1 MSYSSSIKTDYID
14 PDFFQDKKRCVFK
27 LDIGNETVY
36 LSNLRLINLGIILDP
51 ANNAQGSGYL
61 YNPIAGAYVL
71 IKSIQLL
78 SGNEVIE
85 EKREFSSFV
94 SFMNYNN
101 SNENNRSLNKWVNKS
116 NLGFELAG
124 GLNDQ
129 PGYAPYYP
137 GKNIFNAA
145 DNGTE
150 RNLAWLNLRKV
161 FSFLQNV
168 EYLDTKKLNKLR
180 LVVEF
185 ETESV
190 YATVPANTFNL
201 TANDSINPP
210 LLCADVVL
218 NADNNLTTPNV
229 VEYTPLEVDRV
240 IIPELSGALTDTGV
254 EQKLKFR
261 MNGFNNKTLNRMLM
275 VNTPTTSNFSGITKY
290 MSEHQLN
297 QKIQVAVNGRNR
309 LPFDGITK
317 TNQRLRLLN
326 ETWGECD
333 TFDGLVSMNGSCVA
347 IYTPELI
354 GTLDYFS
361 LNIGEKVEDLQ
372 VEFTRTCANDSGG
385 VNNENQVNQAVELK
399 MYAEVQK
406 VLTFDNNNVLT
417 SYM

>member
-51 ANNAQGSGYL
+51 ANTTSGYI

-78 SGNEVIE
+78 AGNEVIE
-85 EKREFSSFV
+85 EKREFSSFA

-116 NLGFELAG
+116 LLGFELLG
-124 GLNDQ
+124 GLTGQ
-129 PGYAPYYP
+129 PLYAPYYP
-137 GKNIFNAA
+137 NKNSFQVT

-150 RNLAWLNLRKV
+150 RNLGWLNLRKV

-180 LVVEF
+180 LVIEF

-190 YATVPANTFNL
+190 YVDKTPSNL

-210 LLCADVVL
+210 LLCVDVVL
-218 NADNNLTTPNV
+218 NPDNNLTTPNV

-240 IIPELSGALTDTGV
+240 IIPEFSGALTDTGV

-275 VNTPTTSNFSGITKY
+275 VNTPTTSNFAGFTKY
-290 MSEHQLN
+290 LSEHQLN

-326 ETWGECD
+326 ETWGECN
-333 TFDGLVSMNGSCVA
+333 TYDGLVSMNGSCVA
-347 IYTPELI
+347 IYEPPELI

-385 VNNENQVNQAVELK
+385 VNNENPVNQALELK